1 MGYRLSLLEKKCF
14 QFKLNVKGG
23 PTLDVNN
30 FSEADADKCSQK
42 RIRPGCGKLRLNSQ
56 GGTKASEFLT

>member
-42 RIRPGCGKLRLNSQ
+42 RIDSILGLVAEN
-56 GGTKASEFLT
+56 

>member
-14 QFKLNVKGG
+14 QFKLNVRGG

-30 FSEADADKCSQK
+30 FSEADGDKCSQK
-42 RIRPGCGKLRLNSQ
+42 RNDSILGLDAEN
-56 GGTKASEFLT
+56 